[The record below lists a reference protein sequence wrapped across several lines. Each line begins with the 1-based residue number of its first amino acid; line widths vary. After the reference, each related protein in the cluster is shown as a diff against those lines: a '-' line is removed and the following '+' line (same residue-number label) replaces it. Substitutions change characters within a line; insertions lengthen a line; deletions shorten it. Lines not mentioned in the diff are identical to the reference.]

1 MLSIVFFILL
11 VVVFGKL
18 VLFAFYAAW
27 GIAKILLTLVFLP
40 VILVAMVLGGLIYLA
55 MLILL
60 IVGIFSLIGLKA

>member
-18 VLFAFYAAW
+18 VLFAFHAAW

-55 MLILL
+55 MPILL